1 MSRMLSSKYGK
12 PSSHGPCHSYFL
24 GFLGSDSL
32 GQFWNPRLSMDW
44 CKICKEHLEERI
56 VVTLKIPEIYRAP
69 DPVSILRSST
79 SATFSLS
86 FSLFVDGDIAPLG
99 TPPRGYQAIWPTP
112 QESQAHD
119 TEARTQAL
127 ILRPQKRKMSAAWYM
142 GDISIVYRVYRYCRL
157 KLITEGHNCC
167 IHFVSRSSKTRKPAM
182 KILTEYPVKWR
193 STQ

>member
-1 MSRMLSSKYGK
+1 MIKSLDPLNMSRMLSSKYGK

-79 SATFSLS
+79 SATLSLS

-99 TPPRGYQAIWPTP
+99 TPPEGYQAIWPTP
-112 QESQAHD
+112 
-119 TEARTQAL
+119 R
-127 ILRPQKRKMSAAWYM
+127 
-142 GDISIVYRVYRYCRL
+142 ISGPRY
-157 KLITEGHNCC
+157 
-167 IHFVSRSSKTRKPAM
+167 RSSKRRPSFFGLKSARCPLPD
-182 KILTEYPVKWR
+182 IWEIYL
-193 STQ
+193 

>member
-99 TPPRGYQAIWPTP
+99 TPPRRVPSYLANAKNLRPTI
-112 QESQAHD
+112 QKLE
-119 TEARTQAL
+119 TQAL